1 MIQYIEGFG
10 HGGVTTLAVSD
21 WGRDDM
27 RSSVRL
33 ECKLVMRD
41 RGTIATACLL
51 SAILLLSLVS
61 GLRADQAETMA
72 LRSAAQKVQ
81 AEWNA
86 QPPKN
91 PHSAAHYGILVYRPR
106 APLQAIEPG
115 VLPYLGAVTFLEAH
129 KRNSPILSPASVRDA
144 DSRYGG
150 TRFSPMLQIS
160 GGFLA
165 LVLGFL
171 IGAREQRRGMAPLLR
186 GTGVRGAKLVAAKTI
201 VTASLIAL
209 AAMPALLL
217 AAAAVGGGDAGAR
230 FAALAAGSLVH
241 LLVLASLGVAA
252 GVWLGAARF
261 GLAAVAFTWALG
273 VMILPR
279 IVDIAA
285 ERIAPLTDRA
295 LAERVEA
302 DFKVGPDGHS
312 ASDANKLV
320 EQQTLARYG
329 VTRKEDLPVN
339 FDALLMQADEEYRG
353 GVYDRRLTEADAVRQ
368 LQDTLRRVAWA
379 FGPTPAML
387 DLSTRLSGAD
397 AETQRRFDVDAEAF
411 RRTLVGRLNRHM
423 AENSKTG
430 DWEWTTEDRY
440 FASFAAFKPPSPT
453 LVDDAPGIWPS
464 ALVLLGW
471 LGLAAVAL
479 AFAARRFDR
488 NVRA

>member
-1 MIQYIEGFG
+1 
-10 HGGVTTLAVSD
+10 
-21 WGRDDM
+21 M
-27 RSSVRL
+27 RASVRL
-33 ECKLVMRD
+33 ERKLIMRD

-51 SAILLLSLVS
+51 AAILLLSLVS
-61 GLRADQAETMA
+61 GLRADQAETTA
-72 LRSAAQKVQ
+72 LRSAAKKVQ

-129 KRNSPILSPASVRDA
+129 KRNAPILSPASVRDA

-150 TRFSPMLQIS
+150 TRFSPMLQIA

-165 LVLGFL
+165 LVIGFL
-171 IGAREQRRGMAPLLR
+171 VGAREQRRGMSPLLR
-186 GTGVRGAKLVAAKTI
+186 GTGVRGAKLVASKTI
-201 VTASLIAL
+201 VTALLVTL
-209 AAMPALLL
+209 AATPALVI
-217 AAAAVGGGDAGAR
+217 AAVTVGGGDAGAR

-241 LLVLASLGVAA
+241 LLILASLGVAA
-252 GVWLGAARF
+252 GLWLGAARF

-279 IVDIAA
+279 VVDISA
-285 ERIAPLTDRA
+285 ERLAPLTDRA
-295 LAERVEA
+295 VAEKVQA
-302 DFKVGPDGHS
+302 DFKIGPDGHGES
-312 ASDANKLV
+312 GANKVV
-320 EQQTLARYG
+320 EQQALARYG

-353 GVYDRRLTEADAVRQ
+353 GVYDRRLAEANAVRER
-368 LQDTLRRVAWA
+368 QDAIRRIAWA

-397 AETQRRFDVDAEAF
+397 AETQRRFDVDAETF

-430 DWEWTTEDRY
+430 DWEWTPEDGY
-440 FASFAAFKPPSPT
+440 FASFAAFKPPTPT
-453 LVDDAPGIWPS
+453 LADDAAGIWPS

-471 LGLAAVAL
+471 FGLAGLAL

-488 NVRA
+488 SARV